1 MHKKIIIILTVLVLL
16 ILIVPIPKHLK
27 DGGSVEYNA
36 ILYKVTKVHSLK
48 NIKEDSKGKY
58 EEGLIIQ
65 ILGFEVYN
73 NVK

>member
-1 MHKKIIIILTVLVLL
+1 MSKKIIIILTIVILL
-16 ILIVPIPKHLK
+16 ILTVPIPKHLK
-27 DGGSVEYNA
+27 DGGSVEYKA

-58 EEGLIIQ
+58 AEGLIIQ
-65 ILGFEVYN
+65 IFGFEVYN